1 MKTDFIF
8 ILFLI
13 FWLIAFNKKFLFWVY
28 LWQLKEYHFG
38 RFFAHFETRKGK
50 NLIFDKL
57 LLLKMLF
64 VLGIALNFQFSRIPL
79 LLLFFTE
86 SVLAFNHF
94 RKRTLKKPVLTSK
107 IIAII
112 STGFLFQ
119 ILIISHLLEAYDSAR
134 LTVLI
139 LLFLDI
145 FIVLF
150 SSFCVFLWHPLSY
163 LWRLKIIKEAKRKRE
178 KLKNLLVIGITGS
191 YGKTS
196 TKAILTL
203 ILSKKYKVLETK
215 FHLNSEVGISRCI
228 LKYLKPEHEIFVCE
242 MGAYNKGGIKL
253 LSEIAKPKMG
263 ILTGINEQHMATFG
277 SKENIIKTK
286 FELLEALPED
296 GVAVLNWESPPI
308 RNYFESKKANLKHS
322 FSKEHF
328 KSKII
333 KYSLSKDGDI
343 SVKNIRTEKEYI
355 SFDLLSK
362 NDSIFFKVN
371 LPGSHNVLNLLGA
384 VLTAR
389 EVGMS
394 LKEISEACKD
404 ITFGLSGM
412 NLIKRQGGLN
422 VADASYS
429 ANPNGVISH
438 LNYLKTWQGK
448 KIIIM
453 PCLIELGN
461 SSNKI
466 HEEIGKKI
474 GEVCDLAIITTEDR
488 FENIKKGWQDTARNS
503 SEIIFEDNP
512 RTILEKIRIFTK
524 ENENPENIILLESRI
539 PKKVT
544 EVLTS

>member
-1 MKTDFIF
+1 MKTDLIF

-28 LWQLKEYHFG
+28 LWQLKEYHLK
-38 RFFAHFETRKGK
+38 RFFAHFETKKGK
-50 NLIFDKL
+50 DLIFDKL
-57 LLLKMLF
+57 LLLKILL
-64 VLGIALNFQFSRIPL
+64 VLGIVFNFQFSRIPL

-86 SVLAFNHF
+86 SVLAFNRL
-94 RKRTLKKPVLTSK
+94 RKKTLKKPVLTSK
-107 IIAII
+107 TIAII

-119 ILIISHLLEAYDSAR
+119 ILVIFHLLGTYDF
-134 LTVLI
+134 TKPIVLI

-145 FIVLF
+145 FAVLF

-196 TKAILTL
+196 TKEILAL
-203 ILSKKYKVLETK
+203 ILSKKYKVLETES
-215 FHLNSEVGISRCI
+215 HLNSEVGISRCI

-263 ILTGINEQHMATFG
+263 ILTGINEQHIATFG
-277 SKENIIKTK
+277 SKENIVKTK
-286 FELLEALPED
+286 FELLEALPEN
-296 GVAVLNWESPPI
+296 GVAVLNWESPSI
-308 RNYFESKKANLKHS
+308 RNYFESKKTD
-322 FSKEHF
+322 F
-328 KSKII
+328 KPEII
-333 KYSLSKDGDI
+333 KYSLLKGGDI
-343 SVKNIRTEKEYI
+343 LVKNIRIEKEYI
-355 SFDLLSK
+355 SFNLLSE

-371 LPGSHNVLNLLGA
+371 LLGSHNILNILGA
-384 VLTAR
+384 VLIAR

-404 ITFGLSGM
+404 ITPDLSGM
-412 NLIKRQGGLN
+412 NLIKNQESLN
-422 VADASYS
+422 VVDASYS

-461 SSNKI
+461 SSGKI

-488 FENIKKGWQDTARNS
+488 FKNIKKGWQETARNS
-503 SEIIFEDNP
+503 SEIIFEDNQK
-512 RTILEKIRIFTK
+512 TILEKIQIFTK
-524 ENENPENIILLESRI
+524 ENESPENIILLESRM
-539 PKKVT
+539 PKKII